1 MVEYDAA
8 STVRAARER
17 YFEVNGF
24 GAGGTYDQAWAPV
37 KLGPLEFVI
46 PNTAQRVRSLRLHDL
61 HHIATGY
68 GTTLAGESL
77 IGAWEL
83 GSHCRDHS
91 AAWVLNAS
99 AASFGLV
106 LDPAGLWRAFV
117 RGRRSRNLYDR
128 PWDDAVLDRTV
139 GELRRDL
146 AVDGPHA
153 ARASDLP
160 LFAALVAVGVALL
173 GVTAALLPMFAV
185 MSLAHRRRLRRLR
198 RDADVHAS

>member
-1 MVEYDAA
+1 MVHYDDA

-17 YFEVNGF
+17 YFEDNGF
-24 GAGGTYDQAWAPV
+24 GDGGYDRAWAPV
-37 KLGPLEFVI
+37 KLGPLVFVI

-68 GTTLAGESL
+68 ETSLTGESL

-83 GSHCRDHS
+83 GSHCRDHW

-106 LDPAGLWRAFV
+106 LGPMALWRAFV

-128 PWDDAVLDRTV
+128 AWDDAILDRTV

-146 AVDGPHA
+146 GVDGPHA
-153 ARASDLP
+153 ARASDVP
-160 LFAALVAVGVALL
+160 LFALLVAAGVYLL
-173 GVTAALLPMFAV
+173 AVTAALLPLLAV
-185 MSLAHRRRLRRLR
+185 MSLVHARRLRRLR
-198 RDADVHAS
+198 RAVDAHAS